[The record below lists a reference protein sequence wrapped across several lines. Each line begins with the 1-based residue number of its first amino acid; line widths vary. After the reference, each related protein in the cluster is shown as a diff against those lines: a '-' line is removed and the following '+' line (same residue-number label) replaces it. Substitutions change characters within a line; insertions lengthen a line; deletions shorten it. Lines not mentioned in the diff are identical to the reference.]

1 MQEWHD
7 RLQSDE
13 RTEPPGGF
21 AAKLQQLREIVRMTA
36 DQGRVSVR
44 HPLLA
49 GALPTAGGRGPRGSS
64 VGTIILHGHDRT
76 RQGSVRVTANA
87 TASLSF
93 GLKASFFSSHSLFRK

>member
-1 MQEWHD
+1 
-7 RLQSDE
+7 
-13 RTEPPGGF
+13 
-21 AAKLQQLREIVRMTA
+21 MTA

-64 VGTIILHGHDRT
+64 VGTIILRGHDRT

-93 GLKASFFSSHSLFRK
+93 WSESLILFQPLSVPQIMTDGLKKSLVPPDVKIIMRD